1 MNRLKSLFLTSY
13 ITVASIAGFHGLWV
27 LAAHGI
33 DFPWLGATLA
43 ALTGAGF
50 FARLFLLPV
59 ARTSANLMPLSAV
72 IASAAALGTSS
83 WLRPG
88 AHWQPGVYSLVIL
101 LGWLA
106 YVFWYSRYSHRESE
120 ILVVGNPLVPFQLKS
135 AKGLDVSSESFLGSP
150 ALFLFYRGNWCP
162 FCTTQVKELVAQ
174 YRELETLGVQVILV
188 SPQPP
193 GQTRRLAA
201 KFQVPFHFLVDE
213 GNQVARQLR
222 IDAAKGLP
230 AGLEVLGYDSDTVLP
245 TVIITDEKG
254 TILYADL
261 PTNYR
266 LRPEPSE
273 FLRILREAKAVA

>member
-13 ITVASIAGFHGLWV
+13 ITVASITGFHGLWV
-27 LAAHGI
+27 LAARGF
-33 DFPWLGATLA
+33 DLPWLGATVAGLA
-43 ALTGAGF
+43 GAGF
-50 FARLFLLPV
+50 FAQLFLLPV
-59 ARTSANLMPLSAV
+59 ARTSANLVPLSAFL
-72 IASAAALGTSS
+72 ASAAALGISS
-83 WLRPG
+83 WLTPE
-88 AHWQPGVYSLVIL
+88 ADWQPAAYSLFIL

-106 YVFWYSRYSHRESE
+106 YIFWYSRYSHRESE
-120 ILVVGNPLVPFQLKS
+120 ILVVGKPLVSFRLKN
-135 AKGLDVSSESFLGSP
+135 AQDVVISSESFLGSP

-162 FCTTQVKELVAQ
+162 FCTTQVKELAEQ
-174 YRELETLGVQVILV
+174 YRELDALGAQVVLV

-193 GQTRRLAA
+193 GQTRKLAA
-201 KFQVPFHFLVDE
+201 KYEVPFHFLVDE
-213 GNQVARQLR
+213 DNQVARRLG

-273 FLRILREAKAVA
+273 FLRVLREAKAVG